1 MLSFSLD
8 KEIRTDVSANDEP
21 LSFSCSNMS
30 DIEALFDML
39 KYVYILKLRS
49 GYY

>member
-8 KEIRTDVSANDEP
+8 KEIRTDVSADNEP

-30 DIEALFDML
+30 DIEALFIA
-39 KYVYILKLRS
+39 KQS
-49 GYY
+49 GTSSCSQVFQ